1 MKKKTLKNWSRE
13 KDKRRGL
20 KPQPIRA
27 LVVGIPNVGKSTFIN
42 KMSKRKAANVG
53 NMPGVTKAQQW
64 IKIKNDFES
73 KKSVNDIDIFA
84 SVSHIVNHIQYGY
97 SGTLPTKYKSSLED
111 IESIS
116 DEMLKK
122 IAFISE
128 QM

>member
-1 MKKKTLKNWSRE
+1 MGLFGIEKIE

-64 IKIKNDFES
+64 IKIKNDFEKIA
-73 KKSVNDIDIFA
+73 KKYHYPSDIDA
-84 SVSHIVNHIQYGY
+84 DRELMELALKS
-97 SGTLPTKYKSSLED
+97 YKM
-111 IESIS
+111 I
-116 DEMLKK
+116 
-122 IAFISE
+122 
-128 QM
+128 